1 MTHRQV
7 GSDSLSNPLAA
18 AEPAFGCTLGHG
30 GHGMAWVRLTGTLE
44 RATAPQ
50 FAQVLGQVTRRARI
64 VVVDI
69 RDLARVDNSG
79 VGAIVDASR
88 SARSDGRRLVLVR
101 GLREVERLLAL
112 VGALD
117 AVEIVDLPA
126 DAPPILALLQIA
138 RKDRADSAQRPREP
152 RRIATLLGAKQ
163 ITRGV
168 DEITRGVD
176 ALIARG
182 TQHNLIDG

>member
-1 MTHRQV
+1 
-7 GSDSLSNPLAA
+7 
-18 AEPAFGCTLGHG
+18 LGDG
-30 GHGMAWVRLTGTLE
+30 GRGTAWIRLTGTLE

-69 RDLARVDNSG
+69 RGLTRVDNSG
-79 VGAIVDASR
+79 VGAIADASR

-101 GLREVERLLAL
+101 GLRQVERLLAL

-117 AVEIVDLPA
+117 AVEIVDLPP

-168 DEITRGVD
+168 D

-182 TQHNLIDG
+182 TQHNFIDG

>member
-1 MTHRQV
+1 MTHPQV
-7 GSDSLSNPLAA
+7 GSDSLSSPLAEA
-18 AEPAFGCTLGHG
+18 GPAFGCTLGDG
-30 GHGMAWVRLTGTLE
+30 GRGTAWVRVTGKLD

-50 FAQVLGQVTRRARI
+50 LAQMLGQVMRRARI

-69 RDLARVDNSG
+69 RGLTHVDNSG

-88 SARSDGRRLVLVR
+88 GARRDGRRLVLVR
-101 GLREVERLLAL
+101 GLRQVEQLLAL

-117 AVEIVDLPA
+117 AVEIVDLPT

-138 RKDRADSAQRPREP
+138 SRDRADSRQRARAP
-152 RRIATLLGAKQ
+152 RRIATLLGANQ
-163 ITRGV
+163 
-168 DEITRGVD
+168 ITRGVD

-182 TQHNLIDG
+182 TQHNFIDG